1 VTKPLAGIDILVTRP
16 PHQAGELADKIRMA
30 GGNPVLFPVIEILDI
45 PNLNPLLDLIGR
57 LDEFDIAIFISPNAV
72 TKAMSLISAKRTLPV
87 KLKIVAVGQGT
98 ARELGNFGVTGVIA
112 PALRFDSEALLD
124 LPLLRQVKGK
134 RIVIFRGDKGRELL
148 GESLLKRGAVLEYAE
163 CYRRVMPK
171 SATASSLST
180 WANDQM
186 KAITITSSEGLRN
199 LCDMVGETGGAW
211 LKKTPLFV
219 SHVRIAQVAGNLGF
233 AHVILTTA
241 GDDGLLEG
249 LLNYFRPETTRE
261 IRGLEKP

>member
-1 VTKPLAGIDILVTRP
+1 MTKPLAGIDILVTRP
-16 PHQAGELADKIRMA
+16 AHQAGELADRIRLA
-30 GGNPVLFPVIEILDI
+30 GGNPVLFPVLEILDI
-45 PNLNPLLDLIGR
+45 PNPHPLLDLIER

-72 TKAMSLISAKRTLPV
+72 TKAMSLISTRRTLPV

-98 ARELGNFGVTGVIA
+98 AKELGNFGVTDVVA
-112 PALRFDSEALLD
+112 PTLRFDSEALLD

-134 RIVIFRGDKGRELL
+134 RVVIFRGDKGRELL
-148 GESLLKRGAVLEYAE
+148 AENLRKRGAVLEYAK

-171 SATASSLST
+171 LDTAPLLYAWT
-180 WANDQM
+180 NDKM

-199 LCDMVGETGGAW
+199 LCEIVGEAGEEW

-233 AHVILTTA
+233 THVILTTA

-249 LLNYFRPETTRE
+249 LLNYFRPEITGE
-261 IRGLEKP
+261 IRGSEKP

>member
-1 VTKPLAGIDILVTRP
+1 MTKPLAGIDILVTRP
-16 PHQAGELADKIRMA
+16 AHQAGELAAKIRIA
-30 GGNPVLFPVIEILDI
+30 GGNPVLFPVLEILDI
-45 PNLNPLLDLIGR
+45 PNLHPLLDLIGR

-72 TKAMSLISAKRTLPV
+72 VKAMNLISAKRTLPAQ
-87 KLKIVAVGQGT
+87 LKIVAVGQGT
-98 ARELGNFGVTGVIA
+98 AKELGNFGVTGVVA

-134 RIVIFRGDKGRELL
+134 RIVIFRGDNGRELL
-148 GESLLKRGAVLEYAE
+148 GESLLKRGAVLEYAK

-171 SATASSLST
+171 SDTAPLLRA
-180 WANDQM
+180 WANDKM

-199 LCDMVGETGGAW
+199 LCEMVGEAW

-219 SHVRIAQVAGNLGF
+219 SHVRIAQAAGNLGF

-249 LLNYFRPETTRE
+249 LLNYFRPESTRE

>member
-16 PHQAGELADKIRMA
+16 AHQAGELADRIRMA
-30 GGNPVLFPVIEILDI
+30 GGNPVLFPVLEILDI
-45 PNLNPLLDLIGR
+45 PNLHPLLDLIER

-72 TKAMSLISAKRTLPV
+72 AKAMSLISTRRTLPV

-98 ARELGNFGVTGVIA
+98 AKELGNFGITGIIA

-134 RIVIFRGDKGRELL
+134 RVIIFRGDKGRELL
-148 GESLLKRGAVLEYAE
+148 AENLRKRGAVLEYAE

-171 SATASSLST
+171 SDTAPLLRA
-180 WANDQM
+180 WANDKM

-199 LCDMVGETGGAW
+199 LCEIVGEAGEAW

-219 SHVRIAQVAGNLGF
+219 SHVRIAQVAANLGF

-249 LLNYFRPETTRE
+249 LLNYFRPETTGE
-261 IRGLEKP
+261 IRDLEKP

>member
-1 VTKPLAGIDILVTRP
+1 MTKPLAGIDILVTRP
-16 PHQAGELADKIRMA
+16 AHQAGELADRIRLA
-30 GGNPVLFPVIEILDI
+30 GGNPVLFPVLEILDI
-45 PNLNPLLDLIGR
+45 PNPNPLLDLIDR
-57 LDEFDIAIFISPNAV
+57 LDEFDIAVFISPNAV
-72 TKAMSLISAKRTLPV
+72 AKAMSLISAKRTLPG

-98 ARELGNFGVTGVIA
+98 TKELGNFGVTGVIA
-112 PALRFDSEALLD
+112 PALRFDSEAMLD

-148 GESLLKRGAVLEYAE
+148 AESLLKRGAILEYAE

-171 SATASSLST
+171 PDTALSLSA
-180 WANDQM
+180 WANAGM

-199 LCDMVGETGGAW
+199 LCEMVGETGGAW

-233 AHVILTTA
+233 AHVILTSA

-249 LLNYFRPETTRE
+249 LLNYFQPETTRE
-261 IRGLEKP
+261 IRDLEKP